1 MVAIQVRDISDES
14 RDALAAEADYRG
26 VSLQVFLHDIL
37 EREAASARN
46 VAWVRAQRGR
56 APMYEGGPS
65 TRELIEQGRRE
76 RDRAILDAIGFHD
89 VPVIE

>member
-46 VAWVRAQRGR
+46 VAWVRAKR
-56 APMYEGGPS
+56 ALQCPPDGPS
-65 TRELIEQGRRE
+65 TTRDLIREGWRE

-89 VPVIE
+89 VPVPE